1 MLEPVLKKN
10 DKLAYI
16 LIGVFSV
23 IVLAVVTFLSKFTL
37 DVELPFDKHIFAL
50 INALI
55 NSAVAV
61 LLIAGL
67 IAVKQKNYTL
77 HKSIMLTAM
86 VLSLL
91 FLVTYIAHHLLAG
104 EAKFGDANF
113 DGIVDDAEKAL
124 LGNTRPF
131 YLVLL
136 GTHIVLAA
144 TSLPFILW
152 TAYRAL
158 TSDFAA
164 HKALSKKVWPIW
176 FYVAVTG
183 PIVYL
188 MIKQYYN

>member
-1 MLEPVLKKN
+1 MLEPVLNKN

-50 INALI
+50 INAVI

-67 IAVKQKNYTL
+67 IAVKQKNYTV

-113 DGIVDDAEKAL
+113 DGLVDDAEKAL

-131 YLVLL
+131 YLILL

-144 TSLPFILW
+144 TSLPFILF

-188 MIKQYYN
+188 MINQYYN

>member
-1 MLEPVLKKN
+1 MLDPVLKKN
-10 DKLAYI
+10 DKLAYT
-16 LIGVFSV
+16 LICVFSV

-37 DVELPFDKHIFAL
+37 DVELSFDKHIFAL
-50 INALI
+50 INAVI

-113 DGIVDDAEKAL
+113 DGVVDDAEKAL

-131 YLVLL
+131 YLILL

-144 TSLPFILW
+144 TSLPFILF

>member
-10 DKLAYI
+10 DQLDYI
-16 LIGVFSV
+16 LIGTFSTV
-23 IVLAVVTFLSKFTL
+23 VLAVVTFLSKFTL

-50 INALI
+50 INAVI
-55 NSAVAV
+55 NSAVAI

-77 HKSIMLTAM
+77 HKYIMLTAM

-113 DGIVDDAEKAL
+113 DGLVDDAEKAV

-131 YLVLL
+131 YLILL

-144 TSLPFILW
+144 TSLPFILF

>member
-1 MLEPVLKKN
+1 MLNPALKKN

-23 IVLAVVTFLSKFTL
+23 VVFVVVTFLSKFTL
-37 DVELPFDKHIFAL
+37 EVELPFDKHIFAL
-50 INALI
+50 INAIL
-55 NSAVAV
+55 NTCVAI
-61 LLIAGL
+61 LLVAGL
-67 IAVKQKNYTL
+67 IAVKQKKYQL
-77 HKSIMLTAM
+77 HKSMMMTAM
-86 VLSLL
+86 VLSIL

-104 EAKFGDANF
+104 ETMYGDTNF
-113 DGIVDDAEKAL
+113 DGVLSEPELYMATNRNI
-124 LGNTRPF
+124 
-131 YLVLL
+131 YLILL

-164 HKALSKKVWPIW
+164 HKNLAKKVWPIW
-176 FYVAVTG
+176 FYVAATG

>member
-10 DKLAYI
+10 DKLAYT

-23 IVLAVVTFLSKFTL
+23 VVFVVVTFLSKFTL
-37 DVELPFDKHIFAL
+37 GIELPFDKHIFAL
-50 INALI
+50 INAVL
-55 NSAVAV
+55 NTCVAI
-61 LLIAGL
+61 LLVAGL
-67 IAVKQKNYTL
+67 FAVKQKNYRL
-77 HKSIMLTAM
+77 HKSMMMTAM
-86 VLSLL
+86 ILSLL
-91 FLVTYIAHHLLAG
+91 FLVPYIAHHLLAG

-113 DGIVDDAEKAL
+113 DGVVDDAEKAL

-158 TSDFAA
+158 TSDFEA
-164 HKALSKKVWPIW
+164 HKNLAKKVWPIW

>member
-1 MLEPVLKKN
+1 MLAPVLKKN
-10 DKLAYI
+10 DQLAYI
-16 LIGVFSV
+16 LIGTFSAV
-23 IVLAVVTFLSKFTL
+23 VLAVVTFLSKFTL

-50 INALI
+50 INAVI
-55 NSAVAV
+55 NSAVAI

-113 DGIVDDAEKAL
+113 DGLVDDAEKAV

-131 YLVLL
+131 YLILL
-136 GTHIVLAA
+136 GTHIILAA
-144 TSLPFILW
+144 TSLPFILF

-164 HKALSKKVWPIW
+164 HKNLSKKVWPIW

>member
-37 DVELPFDKHIFAL
+37 EVELPFDKHFFAL
-50 INALI
+50 INAVI
-55 NSAVAV
+55 NSAVAI

-67 IAVKQKNYTL
+67 IAVKQKNYNL
-77 HKSIMLTAM
+77 HKSLMMTAM
-86 VLSLL
+86 IFSLL

-113 DGIVDDAEKAL
+113 DGVVDDAEKAL

-131 YLVLL
+131 YLILL

-144 TSLPFILW
+144 TSLPFILF

>member
-1 MLEPVLKKN
+1 MLDPVLKKN

-37 DVELPFDKHIFAL
+37 EVELPFDKHIFAL
-50 INALI
+50 INAVI
-55 NSAVAV
+55 NSTVAI

-113 DGIVDDAEKAL
+113 DGLVDDAEKAL

-131 YLVLL
+131 YLILL

-144 TSLPFILW
+144 TSLPFILF

>member
-1 MLEPVLKKN
+1 MLAPVLKKN

-16 LIGVFSV
+16 LIGGFSV

-50 INALI
+50 INAVI
-55 NSAVAV
+55 NTAVAV

-67 IAVKQKNYTL
+67 VAVKQKNYTL

-113 DGIVDDAEKAL
+113 DGVVDDAEKAL

-131 YLVLL
+131 YLILL
-136 GTHIVLAA
+136 GTHIILAA
-144 TSLPFILW
+144 TSLPFILF

-183 PIVYL
+183 PIVYW

>member
-23 IVLAVVTFLSKFTL
+23 VVLAVVSFLSKFTL
-37 DVELPFDKHIFAL
+37 EVELPFDKHIFAL
-50 INALI
+50 INAVI
-55 NSAVAV
+55 NSSVAI
-61 LLIAGL
+61 LLVAGL
-67 IAVKQKNYTL
+67 VAVKQKKYKL
-77 HKSIMLTAM
+77 HKSIMMTAM

-104 EAKFGDANF
+104 EAKFGDNNF
-113 DGIVDDAEKAL
+113 DGVVDEAEKAV

-131 YLVLL
+131 YLILL

-144 TSLPFILW
+144 TSLPFILF

-164 HKALSKKVWPIW
+164 HKNLAKKVWPIW

>member
-10 DKLAYI
+10 DKLSYI
-16 LIGVFSV
+16 LIGVFSAV
-23 IVLAVVTFLSKFTL
+23 VFAVVTFLSKFTL

-50 INALI
+50 INAVL
-55 NSAVAV
+55 NTGVAI
-61 LLIAGL
+61 LLVTGL
-67 IAVKQKNYTL
+67 VAIKQKNYSL
-77 HKSIMLTAM
+77 HKSLMMTAM
-86 VLSLL
+86 IFSLL

-113 DGIVDDAEKAL
+113 DGVVDDAEKAV

-131 YLVLL
+131 YLILL

-158 TSDFAA
+158 TSDFEA
-164 HKALSKKVWPIW
+164 HKNLAKKVWPIW

>member
-10 DKLAYI
+10 DKLAYT

-23 IVLAVVTFLSKFTL
+23 VVFVVVTFLSKFTL

-50 INALI
+50 INAVI
-55 NSAVAV
+55 NSAVAI

-67 IAVKQKNYTL
+67 IAIKQKNYTL

-113 DGIVDDAEKAL
+113 DGNVDDAEKAV

-131 YLVLL
+131 YLILL

-164 HKALSKKVWPIW
+164 HKNLAKKVWPIW

>member
-1 MLEPVLKKN
+1 MLAPVLKKN

-50 INALI
+50 INAVI
-55 NSAVAV
+55 NTAVAV

-67 IAVKQKNYTL
+67 VAVKQKNYTL

-113 DGIVDDAEKAL
+113 DGVVDDAEKAL

-131 YLVLL
+131 YLILL
-136 GTHIVLAA
+136 GTHIILAA
-144 TSLPFILW
+144 TSLPFILF

-183 PIVYL
+183 PIVYW

>member
-1 MLEPVLKKN
+1 MLAPVLKKN
-10 DKLAYI
+10 DQLAYI

-37 DVELPFDKHIFAL
+37 DIELPFDKHIFAL
-50 INALI
+50 INAEL
-55 NSAVAV
+55 NTCVAI
-61 LLIAGL
+61 LLVAGL
-67 IAVKQKNYTL
+67 VAVKQKNYSL
-77 HKSIMLTAM
+77 HKSIMMTAM
-86 VLSLL
+86 IFSLL

-113 DGIVDDAEKAL
+113 DGVVDDAEKAL

-158 TSDFAA
+158 TSDFVA
-164 HKALSKKVWPIW
+164 HKNLAKKVWPIW

>member
-1 MLEPVLKKN
+1 MLAPVLKKN

-23 IVLAVVTFLSKFTL
+23 IVFVVVTFLSKFTL
-37 DVELPFDKHIFAL
+37 DVQLPFDKHIFAL
-50 INALI
+50 INAVL
-55 NSAVAV
+55 NTCVAI
-61 LLIAGL
+61 LLVAGL
-67 IAVKQKNYTL
+67 FAVKQKNYLL
-77 HKSIMLTAM
+77 HKSMMMTAM
-86 VLSLL
+86 ILSLL

-113 DGIVDDAEKAL
+113 DGVVDDAEKAL

-158 TSDFAA
+158 TSDFEA
-164 HKALSKKVWPIW
+164 HKNLAKKVWPIW

-183 PIVYL
+183 PVVYC

>member
-50 INALI
+50 INAVI
-55 NSAVAV
+55 NSAVAI

-67 IAVKQKNYTL
+67 IAVKQKNYTV

-113 DGIVDDAEKAL
+113 DGVVDDAEKAL

-131 YLVLL
+131 YLILL
-136 GTHIVLAA
+136 GTHIILAA
-144 TSLPFILW
+144 TSLPFILF

>member
-23 IVLAVVTFLSKFTL
+23 IVLVVVTFLSKFTL
-37 DVELPFDKHIFAL
+37 EVELPFDKHIFAL
-50 INALI
+50 INAVI

-61 LLIAGL
+61 LLISGL

-86 VLSLL
+86 ILSLL

-113 DGIVDDAEKAL
+113 DGLVDDAEKAL

-131 YLVLL
+131 YLILL

-158 TSDFAA
+158 TSDFEA
-164 HKALSKKVWPIW
+164 HKNLAKKVWPIW

>member
-10 DKLAYI
+10 DKLAYT

-23 IVLAVVTFLSKFTL
+23 VVFVVVTFLSKFTL

-50 INALI
+50 INAVI

-67 IAVKQKNYTL
+67 IAIKQKNYTL

-113 DGIVDDAEKAL
+113 DGIVDDAEKAI

-131 YLVLL
+131 YLILL

-164 HKALSKKVWPIW
+164 HKNLAKKVWPIW

>member
-1 MLEPVLKKN
+1 MLAPVLKKN

-16 LIGVFSV
+16 LIGVFSI

-50 INALI
+50 INAVI

-67 IAVKQKNYTL
+67 IAIKQKNYSL

-113 DGIVDDAEKAL
+113 DGVVDDAEKAL

-164 HKALSKKVWPIW
+164 HKNLAKKVWPIW

>member
-23 IVLAVVTFLSKFTL
+23 VVFVVVTFLSKFTL
-37 DVELPFDKHIFAL
+37 DIVLPFDKHIFAL
-50 INALI
+50 INA
-55 NSAVAV
+55 V
-61 LLIAGL
+61 LNTCVSILLVAGL
-67 IAVKQKNYTL
+67 FAVKQKNYRL
-77 HKSIMLTAM
+77 HKSMMMTAM
-86 VLSLL
+86 IFSLL

-113 DGIVDDAEKAL
+113 DGVVDEAEKAL

-158 TSDFAA
+158 TSDFEA
-164 HKALSKKVWPIW
+164 HKNLAKKVWPIW

>member
-50 INALI
+50 INAVI

-113 DGIVDDAEKAL
+113 DGLVDDAEKAL
-124 LGNTRPF
+124 LGNTRSF

-158 TSDFAA
+158 TSDFEA
-164 HKALSKKVWPIW
+164 HKNLAKKVWPIW

>member
-23 IVLAVVTFLSKFTL
+23 VVFVVVTFLSKFTL

-50 INALI
+50 INAVI
-55 NSAVAV
+55 NSAVAI

-67 IAVKQKNYTL
+67 IAVKQKNYTV

-86 VLSLL
+86 ILSLL

-113 DGIVDDAEKAL
+113 DGVVDDAEKAV

-131 YLVLL
+131 YLILL
-136 GTHIVLAA
+136 STHIVLAA

-164 HKALSKKVWPIW
+164 HKNLAKKVWPIW

>member
-23 IVLAVVTFLSKFTL
+23 VVLAVVSFLSKFTL
-37 DVELPFDKHIFAL
+37 EVELPFDKHIFAL
-50 INALI
+50 INAVI
-55 NSAVAV
+55 NTAVAI

-67 IAVKQKNYTL
+67 IAVKQKKYRL
-77 HKSIMLTAM
+77 HKSIMMTAM
-86 VLSLL
+86 LLSLL

-131 YLVLL
+131 YLILL

-144 TSLPFILW
+144 TSLPFILF

-158 TSDFAA
+158 TSDFVA
-164 HKALSKKVWPIW
+164 HKNLAKKVWPIW

>member
-1 MLEPVLKKN
+1 MLDPVLKKN
-10 DKLAYI
+10 DKLAYT

-23 IVLAVVTFLSKFTL
+23 VVFVVVTFLSKFTL

-50 INALI
+50 INAVI
-55 NSAVAV
+55 NSAVAI

-113 DGIVDDAEKAL
+113 DGVVDDAEKAL

-131 YLVLL
+131 YLILL

-144 TSLPFILW
+144 TSLPFILF

>member
-23 IVLAVVTFLSKFTL
+23 IVLAVVTFLSKLTL

-50 INALI
+50 INAVI
-55 NSAVAV
+55 NSAVAI

-67 IAVKQKNYTL
+67 IAVKQKNYTV

-86 VLSLL
+86 ILSLL

-113 DGIVDDAEKAL
+113 DGLVDDAEKAL

-131 YLVLL
+131 YLILL

-144 TSLPFILW
+144 TSLPFILF

-183 PIVYL
+183 PIVYM

>member
-1 MLEPVLKKN
+1 MLEPVFKKN

-23 IVLAVVTFLSKFTL
+23 VVFAVVTFLSKFTL
-37 DVELPFDKHIFAL
+37 KVELPFDKHIFAL

-55 NSAVAV
+55 NTVVAI

-67 IAVKQKNYTL
+67 VAVKQKKYRL
-77 HKSIMLTAM
+77 HKSIMMTAM
-86 VLSLL
+86 ILSLL

-104 EAKFGDANF
+104 EAKYGDVNF
-113 DGIVDDAEKAL
+113 DGVVDDAEKSF

-131 YLVLL
+131 YLLL
-136 GTHIVLAA
+136 LSTHIVFAA

-158 TSDFAA
+158 TSDFEA
-164 HKALSKKVWPIW
+164 HKKLAKKVWPIW

-183 PIVYL
+183 PIVYW
-188 MIKQYYN
+188 MIKQYYI

>member
-1 MLEPVLKKN
+1 MLNPVLKKN

-23 IVLAVVTFLSKFTL
+23 VVFAVVTFLSKFSL
-37 DVELPFDKHIFAL
+37 EVELPFDKHVFAL
-50 INALI
+50 INAML
-55 NSAVAV
+55 NTAVAI

-67 IAVKQKNYTL
+67 VAVKQRNYNL
-77 HKSIMLTAM
+77 HKSIMMTAM
-86 VLSLL
+86 ILSLL

-113 DGIVDDAEKAL
+113 DGVVDDTEKAA
-124 LGNTRPF
+124 LGNTRPL

-136 GTHIVLAA
+136 GTHIILAA

-164 HKALSKKVWPIW
+164 HKSLAKKVWPIW
-176 FYVAVTG
+176 FYVAATG

>member
-1 MLEPVLKKN
+1 MLAPVLKKN

-23 IVLAVVTFLSKFTL
+23 VVLAVVTFLSKFTL

-50 INALI
+50 INAAI

-113 DGIVDDAEKAL
+113 DGVVDDAEKAV

-131 YLVLL
+131 YLILL

>member
-37 DVELPFDKHIFAL
+37 EVELPFDKHIFAL
-50 INALI
+50 INAVI
-55 NSAVAV
+55 NSAVAI

-67 IAVKQKNYTL
+67 IAVKQKNYTV

-113 DGIVDDAEKAL
+113 DGLVDDAEKAL

-131 YLVLL
+131 YLILL

-164 HKALSKKVWPIW
+164 HKNLAKKVWPIW

>member
-1 MLEPVLKKN
+1 MLAPVLKKN
-10 DKLAYI
+10 DQLAYI

-23 IVLAVVTFLSKFTL
+23 VVFAVVTFLSKFTL
-37 DVELPFDKHIFAL
+37 GVELPFDKHIFAL
-50 INALI
+50 INA
-55 NSAVAV
+55 V
-61 LLIAGL
+61 LNTCVSILLVAGL
-67 IAVKQKNYTL
+67 FAVKQKNYRL
-77 HKSIMLTAM
+77 HKSMMMTAM
-86 VLSLL
+86 IFSLL

-113 DGIVDDAEKAL
+113 DGVVDDAEKAL

-158 TSDFAA
+158 TSDFEA
-164 HKALSKKVWPIW
+164 HKNLAKKVWPIW

-183 PIVYL
+183 PIVYW

>member
-16 LIGVFSV
+16 IIGVFSV
-23 IVLAVVTFLSKFTL
+23 VVLAVVSFLSKFTL
-37 DVELPFDKHIFAL
+37 EVELPFDKHIFAL
-50 INALI
+50 INAVI
-55 NSAVAV
+55 NTAVAI

-67 IAVKQKNYTL
+67 VTVKQKKYKL
-77 HKSIMLTAM
+77 HKSIMMTAM

-104 EAKFGDANF
+104 EAKYGDANF
-113 DGIVDDAEKAL
+113 DGIVDDAEKAI
-124 LGNTRPF
+124 LGSTRPF
-131 YLVLL
+131 YLILL

-164 HKALSKKVWPIW
+164 HKKLAKKVWPIW
-176 FYVAVTG
+176 FYVAATG

>member
-23 IVLAVVTFLSKFTL
+23 VVFAVVTFLSKFTL
-37 DVELPFDKHIFAL
+37 GVELPFDKHIFAL
-50 INALI
+50 INAVI
-55 NSAVAV
+55 NTAVAV

-67 IAVKQKNYTL
+67 VAVKQKNYRL
-77 HKSIMLTAM
+77 HKSIMMTAM
-86 VLSLL
+86 ILSLL

-104 EAKFGDANF
+104 EAKYGDADF
-113 DGIVDDAEKAL
+113 DGVISEAEFYNAP
-124 LGNTRPF
+124 NRDI

-164 HKALSKKVWPIW
+164 HKKLAKKVWPIW

-183 PIVYL
+183 PIVYW
-188 MIKQYYN
+188 MIKPYYN